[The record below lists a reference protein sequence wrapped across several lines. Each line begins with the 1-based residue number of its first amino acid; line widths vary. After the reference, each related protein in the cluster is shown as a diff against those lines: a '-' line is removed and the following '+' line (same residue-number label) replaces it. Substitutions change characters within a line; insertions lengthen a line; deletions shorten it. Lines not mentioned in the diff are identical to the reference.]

1 MYRFSISS
9 FSSEWCDLH
18 CCICNLFFQ
27 LAWVVAER
35 MESVGVL
42 GEGCHGE
49 ADDVQGVVGGVGLV
63 GK

>member
-9 FSSEWCDLH
+9 FSSEWCNLYL
-18 CCICNLFFQ
+18 CFCNLFFQ
-27 LAWVVAER
+27 LAWVVPVHI
-35 MESVGVL
+35 ESIGVL

-49 ADDVQGVVGGVGLV
+49 ADDVQGVVSGVGLV